1 MKKILNAM
9 FLVLKFILLIIAFSI
24 SLYIVL
30 SMYHRI
36 NKDIINAAPIFI
48 PFIVILLL
56 FFINITAHQKHI
68 NNNIFYNLTCCLV
81 FICII
86 IVCLRAIFDKN
97 MLLNEI
103 MGYGINFS
111 YFNDFIPFMKIL
123 IYGLSGANIC
133 FMFHEKESEEL
144 KLAKKIEAL

>member
-1 MKKILNAM
+1 MKKILNGL
-9 FLVLKFILLIIAFSI
+9 FLVLKFILLIISFGI

-36 NKDIINAAPIFI
+36 NKDIINAVPIFI
-48 PFIVILLL
+48 PFVLVLLL
-56 FFINITAHQKHI
+56 FFINITAHQKQI

-81 FICII
+81 FSCII
-86 IVCLRAIFDKN
+86 LVSLRAILDKN

-111 YFNDFIPFMKIL
+111 YFNDFIPFIKIL
-123 IYGLSGANIC
+123 LYGLGGANIC
-133 FMFHEKESEEL
+133 FMFHEESEQ
-144 KLAKKIEAL
+144 K